1 MEILFLISRNL
12 SKKPISGL
20 TSAVLNQILVFF
32 LRHIG
37 VERILKKKKK
47 LTYKIVTSRGQ
58 DGFNIYMK
66 KYLRDVQMYLH
77 RFCNRLQKW
86 LQFITPPCIL
96 AFDNL
101 TVKLLPSR
109 RRGYVLPLEPEF
121 AVCFALA
128 TRVQEQ

>member
-1 MEILFLISRNL
+1 M
-12 SKKPISGL
+12 
-20 TSAVLNQILVFF
+20 
-32 LRHIG
+32 
-37 VERILKKKKK
+37 
-47 LTYKIVTSRGQ
+47 TSRGQ

-96 AFDNL
+96 AFDSL

-109 RRGYVLPLEPEF
+109 LRGYVLPLEPEF

>member
-37 VERILKKKKK
+37 EENLKKKK

-96 AFDNL
+96 AFDSL

>member
-20 TSAVLNQILVFF
+20 TSAILNQILVFF

-37 VERILKKKKK
+37 VERIKKKKK

-77 RFCNRLQKW
+77 RLCNRLQKW

-96 AFDNL
+96 AFDSL

-109 RRGYVLPLEPEF
+109 LRGYVLPLEPEF